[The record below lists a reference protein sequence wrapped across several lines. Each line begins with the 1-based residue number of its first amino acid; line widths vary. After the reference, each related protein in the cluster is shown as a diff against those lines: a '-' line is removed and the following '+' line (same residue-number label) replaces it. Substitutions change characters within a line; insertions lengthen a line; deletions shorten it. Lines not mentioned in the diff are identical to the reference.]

1 MFAAIEDEEVE
12 DADSNAFV
20 FHATD
25 SRGRVLVDSGAST
38 HMTGDA
44 TRLTDLM
51 PCDRT
56 VIVANGGRTRATKMG
71 TMRVT
76 TDTGATLVMEDVLVI
91 DAMPSTLLSVTAMMR
106 RDSKFAVTFNARGCS
121 IMHGTN
127 TIATA
132 TLDPRRK
139 VYVLDL
145 AGEVEQCNLAADTPA
160 KKSTQQMST
169 LWHQRVGHLPTAAVN
184 RCGSM
189 GLGTPKQLPEL
200 KVKCECCA
208 KNKITKISPPKERTR
223 SFRPGECW
231 VSDTKG
237 PMRTES
243 ATKCVMMGY
252 AEAQKAYKLY
262 DLEHQKMVT
271 SVQVEFRENEF
282 PGVRTPIDEY
292 LVTHDDDDDDDEELT
307 QGEPVATKPTST
319 PVTTSQPRMAPPSHF
334 KPGKRVT
341 STPTPRGMSTQAHFY
356 PDSIVD
362 GAVGGRPLS
371 ALTPPATSR
380 RDTMMTMDEF
390 NSPPSDYRGMALRD
404 RNKIRVPARFDG
416 ESARRSN
423 TKQVANVIR
432 DLDAA
437 TGRDRANAATEV
449 ELGATMT
456 VDGVEYAC
464 SALPTMDD
472 IPQSHHEA
480 MRNRIALANERGLAA
495 SNDGNVTTPAR
506 TNTHDPAY
514 SDDND
519 AYALGILLTCCSES
533 QQQYVAEVDTYGEAW
548 CALVKH
554 HEPKTRVDRLAT
566 LSEYFNM
573 KWNTKQESLP
583 QFLERYEIVLR
594 KLKASGDA
602 VHDSMVVDRLLDML
616 PWQMRAVTHQ
626 VHAMP
631 MAQSQNLATVRVLLE
646 AEYKAAIRSGA
657 LTNPKSGNNDDHAL
671 LATVKP
677 GKCNWC
683 QHKGHWEA
691 ECRSKQAGRP
701 RRPKENNPKGNSGKK
716 DQNKED
722 SGNLALDEEV
732 WMFAAIEDE
741 E

>member
-1 MFAAIEDEEVE
+1 MRAVTHQVHAMPMAQSQNLATVRVLLEAEYKAAIRSGALTNPKSGNNDDHALLATVKPGKCNWCQHKGHWEAECRSKQAGRPRRPKGNNPKGNSGKKDQNKEDSGNLALDEEVWMFAAIEDEEVE

-307 QGEPVATKPTST
+307 QGEPVDTKPTST

-480 MRNRIALANERGLAA
+480 M
-495 SNDGNVTTPAR
+495 
-506 TNTHDPAY
+506 
-514 SDDND
+514 
-519 AYALGILLTCCSES
+519 
-533 QQQYVAEVDTYGEAW
+533 
-548 CALVKH
+548 
-554 HEPKTRVDRLAT
+554 
-566 LSEYFNM
+566 
-573 KWNTKQESLP
+573 
-583 QFLERYEIVLR
+583 
-594 KLKASGDA
+594 
-602 VHDSMVVDRLLDML
+602 
-616 PWQMRAVTHQ
+616 
-626 VHAMP
+626 
-631 MAQSQNLATVRVLLE
+631 
-646 AEYKAAIRSGA
+646 
-657 LTNPKSGNNDDHAL
+657 
-671 LATVKP
+671 
-677 GKCNWC
+677 
-683 QHKGHWEA
+683 
-691 ECRSKQAGRP
+691 
-701 RRPKENNPKGNSGKK
+701 
-716 DQNKED
+716 
-722 SGNLALDEEV
+722 
-732 WMFAAIEDE
+732 
-741 E
+741 

>member
-334 KPGKRVT
+334 KPGK
-341 STPTPRGMSTQAHFY
+341 
-356 PDSIVD
+356 
-362 GAVGGRPLS
+362 L
-371 ALTPPATSR
+371 
-380 RDTMMTMDEF
+380 
-390 NSPPSDYRGMALRD
+390 
-404 RNKIRVPARFDG
+404 
-416 ESARRSN
+416 
-423 TKQVANVIR
+423 
-432 DLDAA
+432 
-437 TGRDRANAATEV
+437 
-449 ELGATMT
+449 
-456 VDGVEYAC
+456 
-464 SALPTMDD
+464 
-472 IPQSHHEA
+472 
-480 MRNRIALANERGLAA
+480 ALANERGLAA

-732 WMFAAIEDE
+732 WMFAAI
-741 E
+741 